1 MSYTITDGF
10 YSPKPV
16 FAALED
22 LREVLD
28 PITEHQIHHL
38 VMSQVRMQIES
49 GKTDEPREANRL
61 TMAENTLHLVR
72 HGEDSLAELLTGFRA
87 AFFPHHI
94 EGTLIYLF
102 AENNA
107 YMKALDES
115 PEFSDYSYD
124 SRSGAPEGVSKEEFK
139 LRRVAWNCVL
149 DRGGVL
155 KRTLEYK
162 SMDAFDVMRKFTE
175 LSFMGDRTSPLWN
188 RLLGAQDE
196 PEEGQERITLDDLLD
211 RPQAYVQA

>member
-1 MSYTITDGF
+1 MVPHFQFLFFFSSRRRHTRWPRDW
-10 YSPKPV
+10 SSDV
-16 FAALED
+16 CSSD
-22 LREVLD
+22 L
-28 PITEHQIHHL
+28 
-38 VMSQVRMQIES
+38 
-49 GKTDEPREANRL
+49 
-61 TMAENTLHLVR
+61 
-72 HGEDSLAELLTGFRA
+72 
-87 AFFPHHI
+87 FFPHHI

-124 SRSGAPEGVSKEEFK
+124 SRSGVPEGVSKEEFK

-149 DRGGVL
+149 DRDGVL

-196 PEEGQERITLDDLLD
+196 PEEGQEQITLDDLLD
-211 RPQAYVQA
+211 RPQAYAQ